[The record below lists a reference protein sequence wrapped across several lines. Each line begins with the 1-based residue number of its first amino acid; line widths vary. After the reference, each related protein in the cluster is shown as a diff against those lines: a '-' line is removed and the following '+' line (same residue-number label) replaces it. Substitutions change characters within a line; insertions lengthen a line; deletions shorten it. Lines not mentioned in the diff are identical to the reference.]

1 MVSLQQQAYDHIK
14 KMIECNELKPQ
25 EIYSETRF
33 AKEIGI
39 SRTPFRDAI
48 HRLVHD
54 GYLDII
60 PSKGFRVH
68 QLTSQDV
75 DETFQMRSAIEG
87 YCTLQITRDYQMPK
101 AVRLFSDLDELVF
114 QMSRIIKTSHSIEE
128 FWDYDYRFHI
138 AIVQYMGNELFNHM
152 FDTYMYRISRLA
164 ALSLAHEQRMEN
176 TLAEHMAIL
185 DVMKAGDISKIMEVT
200 LQHMENPHDI
210 NMEDLHNL

>member
-14 KMIECNELKPQ
+14 KMIESNELKSQ

-48 HRLVHD
+48 HRLAQD

-68 QLTSQDV
+68 QLTPKDV

-87 YCTLQITRDYQMPK
+87 YCTLQITREYQTPK
-101 AVRLFSDLDELVF
+101 AIRLFSDLDELVF
-114 QMSRIIKTSHSIEE
+114 QMSRILKTTHSIDE
-128 FWDYDYRFHI
+128 FWDYDHRFHI
-138 AIVQYMGNELFNHM
+138 AIVHYMENELFNRM
-152 FDTYMYRISRLA
+152 FDTYMYRIQKLA
-164 ALSLAHEQRMEN
+164 SLSLSHEGRMEN
-176 TLAEHMAIL
+176 TFAEHSAIL
-185 DVMKAGDISKIMEVT
+185 EVMKCGDSSRIMEVT

-210 NMEDLHNL
+210 NMEDLQTI